1 MPQANR
7 LDFSVKSQRPPFI
20 HIVCT
25 EKKKQE
31 KVYSFI
37 SSWLFIK
44 PEPEVAVLNRKSA
57 SLPMALTLTLQ
68 TLFFFCQITTA
79 PINPHCFPGKKQTR
93 RESLF
98 MIY

>member
-1 MPQANR
+1 MIGSTMPQANR

-57 SLPMALTLTLQ
+57 VVS
-68 TLFFFCQITTA
+68 
-79 PINPHCFPGKKQTR
+79 KKSNR
-93 RESLF
+93 HS
-98 MIY
+98 IYIRTVSY